1 MYIEILRN
9 ISSLLHMVLASTW
22 KIKVLYDGDCPLCLR
37 EVNFLRHRDGG
48 QGLIAFVDIAAQDYD
63 AEANAGIDFVTAM
76 QEIHAITAD
85 GQVIRGVE
93 VFRQIYAVLGLGW
106 VYRWTRLPGINRLA
120 NWLYGL
126 WAEQRLTLTGRPDV
140 LTLAAQ
146 RCTEGRCER
155 SAIES

>member
-1 MYIEILRN
+1 MAPA
-9 ISSLLHMVLASTW
+9 SSW
-22 KIKVLYDGDCPLCLR
+22 KIKLLYDGDCPLCLR
-37 EVNFLRHRDGG
+37 EVDFLRRRDGG
-48 QGLIAFVDIAAQDYD
+48 RGLIAFVDIAAPDYD
-63 AEANAGIDFVTAM
+63 ATANAGIDFVTAM
-76 QEIHAITAD
+76 REIHAISAD

-93 VFRQIYAVLGLGW
+93 VFRQIYALLGLGW

-126 WAEQRLTLTGRPDV
+126 WAERRLALTGRPDV

-146 RCTEGRCER
+146 RCSTGRCER